1 MKRILVAE
9 PSAPVSAALKKFLS
23 GTAEVQVTH
32 FVDEASA
39 AIRARA
45 PDVVIAAVSGSFDGE
60 ALCAQVRRLAP
71 TTAVILTYP
80 AQDEKAA
87 ERAMQQGADSFLV
100 MPLKKP
106 AVLATVQ
113 VVLKVR
119 RLRER
124 IAELEEAANAP
135 VVQGKQAGTP
145 TAFNTSD
152 EAFFKKFLLLEIKR
166 SKRYQYPVALLMV
179 SLDGLSE
186 RLAKEKSPDYLRAT
200 LRTEVLTAIGA
211 MVREVD
217 LALAFGED
225 KYLAFLPHT
234 SREGSQLVAER
245 IVKSVAQLPAFKGGS
260 VSVGVACHDPKHAP
274 KAVISYGALLR
285 EASTAMKK
293 AQDAGGNRY
302 EVTPMAATVK
312 KNRISIG

>member
-1 MKRILVAE
+1 MTRILVAE
-9 PSAPVSAALKKFLS
+9 PSAPISAALKKFLS

-39 AIRARA
+39 AIRAR
-45 PDVVIAAVSGSFDGE
+45 PPEVVIAAVSGSFDGE
-60 ALCAQVRRLAP
+60 ALCAQVRKLAP

-80 AQDEKAA
+80 AQEEKAA
-87 ERAMQQGADSFLV
+87 ERALEQGADSFLV

-106 AVLATVQ
+106 AVLAMVH
-113 VVLKVR
+113 VVLMVR

-124 IAELEEAANAP
+124 VTELEEAVNAP
-135 VVQGKQAGTP
+135 VVQGKQAGP
-145 TAFNTSD
+145 LAPFNTSD

-179 SLDGLSE
+179 SLDGLTE
-186 RLAKEKSPDYLRAT
+186 RLAKEKAPGSLRAT
-200 LRTEVLTAIGA
+200 LRTEVLTAIGT

-225 KYLAFLPHT
+225 KYLVFLPHT
-234 SREGSQLVAER
+234 PRAASQLVAER
-245 IVKSVAQLPAFKGGS
+245 VVKSISELPVFKGGS
-260 VSVGVACHDPKHAP
+260 VSVGVACHDPKHSP

-293 AQDAGGNRY
+293 AQQAGGNRY
-302 EVTPMAATVK
+302 EVTPMAVLAK